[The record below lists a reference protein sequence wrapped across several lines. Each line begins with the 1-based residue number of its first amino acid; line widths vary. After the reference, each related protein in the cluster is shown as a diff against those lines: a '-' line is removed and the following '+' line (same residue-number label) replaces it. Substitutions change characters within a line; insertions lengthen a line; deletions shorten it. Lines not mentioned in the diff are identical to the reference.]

1 MEWEPGWD
9 ERQNGKEKSTFQPLI
24 TNMEHTLQG
33 IEETIKKA
41 RNEGKQT
48 SYTRT
53 GTCMCRS
60 LSSMLLGAGL
70 LVVPDL
76 PRTG

>member
-9 ERQNGKEKSTFQPLI
+9 EHKNGKEKPTFQPLT
-24 TNMEHTLQG
+24 TNIEHTLQG

-41 RNEGKQT
+41 RNECKQT

-53 GTCMCRS
+53 GTCMCHS

-76 PRTG
+76 PRIG